1 MRALFDIG
9 WGLGVEGGH
18 GQYQGE
24 EEGFEV
30 HGFLVV
36 EMRGA

>member
-9 WGLGVEGGH
+9 RGLGVEGGH

-24 EEGFEV
+24 EEGFQV
-30 HGFLVV
+30 HGCLVV